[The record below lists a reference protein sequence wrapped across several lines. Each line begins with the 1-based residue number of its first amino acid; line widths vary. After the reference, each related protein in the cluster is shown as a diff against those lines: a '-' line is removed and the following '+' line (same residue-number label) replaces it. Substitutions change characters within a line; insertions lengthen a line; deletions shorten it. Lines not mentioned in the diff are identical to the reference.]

1 MANEQLKER
10 LEGAYIRPIRTV
22 LAIDDE
28 FPQYGADATGKQLAR
43 AKAIWQACRN
53 RGLLCDIDD
62 GAAIVSGG
70 EPPKHLLKSDLVI
83 LDYHLQE
90 NDERW
95 ALELLV
101 QLAQSDHASLVVV
114 YTKDEKLA
122 EIRRKIAAHLR
133 GRKPIEGWLE
143 NDEQKASWEA
153 NESKFEGV
161 GVSGKIIDAFIGGR
175 LKECKSDARTRSEF
189 ERVGVPKA
197 QISACLNA
205 YLESQVHALTKRAA
219 VEGAAPPAVGVND
232 QSPWVFA
239 NNLFVVCVNKTPENA
254 EDGDLVFRELL
265 DALCE
270 WSPNFMYA
278 SLAYAR
284 AEFVRGGFQH
294 EREALNDSRLQAGW
308 LYHAWAGSV
317 HEQKDRLRTLFE
329 RVINGYSNSLLE
341 RVIEFGEGLVPTTE
355 NPDADMHTLRAAI
368 QQFNEEGGALEA
380 QVMHLLN
387 SFLVI
392 ESHKNFIETGT
403 IFVRK
408 DDEDFKQVYICVTP
422 ACDLVPRIPKDYLWE
437 NEIHPSR
444 PIIAIRCKTRG
455 IDDGCLMAAEQG
467 KNIFI
472 MIDNEPKTLVIMDG
486 SQPVPILEWF
496 VVEKMG
502 EINGK
507 EFDAVEFV
515 KSKFNPED
523 EERFSNR
530 SVKMRVLG
538 QVRALYASRIQ
549 QYAGQHLSRIGVDFV
564 GLPEPPKG
572 PKKVKAVAVAKN
584 EGPAQPKAERH
595 ASVPTTATSATST
608 TTDEP
613 ATLEQAPNPKPS
625 EAGASAKDT
634 TK

>member
-1 MANEQLKER
+1 MADAQLEER
-10 LEGAYIRPIRTV
+10 LDKAYIRPIRTV

-28 FPQYGADATGKQLAR
+28 FPQYGADPTGKQLVR
-43 AKAIWQACRN
+43 AKAIWQACRK

-70 EPPKHLLKSDLVI
+70 ETPKHLLKSDLVI

-101 QLAQSDHASLVVV
+101 QLADSDHASLVVV

-122 EIRRKIAAHLR
+122 EIRRKVAAHLR
-133 GRKPIEGWLE
+133 GKKPIEGWLE
-143 NDEQKASWEA
+143 NDEQKAAWEKHEA
-153 NESKFEGV
+153 KLEGV
-161 GVSGKIIDAFIGGR
+161 GVSGKMVDAFIGGR
-175 LKECKSDARTRSEF
+175 LKECRSDKATRSEF
-189 ERVGVPKA
+189 ERVGVPK
-197 QISACLNA
+197 QHISACLNA
-205 YLESQVHALTKRAA
+205 HLESQVHALTKRYA
-219 VEGAAPPAVGVND
+219 VEGKAPPAVGASEK
-232 QSPWVFA
+232 SPWVFA

-254 EDGDLVFRELL
+254 EDGELVFGQLL

-270 WSPNFMYA
+270 WNPNFMYA
-278 SLAYAR
+278 SLAFAR
-284 AEFVRGGFQH
+284 AEFMRGGFQH
-294 EREALNDSRLQAGW
+294 ERAALNDARLQSGW

-329 RVINGYSNSLLE
+329 RVINGYSTSLLE
-341 RVIEFGEGLVPTTE
+341 RVIEFGGSLVPTTE
-355 NPDADMHTLRAAI
+355 NPNADMETLRAAI
-368 QQFNEEGGALEA
+368 QEFNEDGGALEA
-380 QVMHLLN
+380 QVVHLLN
-387 SFLVI
+387 SFLVV
-392 ESHKNFIETGT
+392 EPHKNFIETGT

-408 DDEDFKQVYICVTP
+408 DDKELKQVYICVTP
-422 ACDLVPRIPKDYLWE
+422 ACDLVPRIPKGYLWE

-444 PIIAIRCKTRG
+444 PIIAIRCTMRG

-486 SQPVPILEWF
+486 SRPIPILEWF

-502 EINGK
+502 EITAK
-507 EFDAVEFV
+507 EFDALEFV
-515 KSKFNPED
+515 KSKPNPED
-523 EERFSNR
+523 EGRFANR

-564 GLPEPPKG
+564 GLPEQ
-572 PKKVKAVAVAKN
+572 PKKKEKPAKATPATAASVEASTAPAVVVADATSMATAFDGSPPAP
-584 EGPAQPKAERH
+584 GPDSSAPDAEPAKAE
-595 ASVPTTATSATST
+595 
-608 TTDEP
+608 
-613 ATLEQAPNPKPS
+613 LPK
-625 EAGASAKDT
+625 
-634 TK
+634 